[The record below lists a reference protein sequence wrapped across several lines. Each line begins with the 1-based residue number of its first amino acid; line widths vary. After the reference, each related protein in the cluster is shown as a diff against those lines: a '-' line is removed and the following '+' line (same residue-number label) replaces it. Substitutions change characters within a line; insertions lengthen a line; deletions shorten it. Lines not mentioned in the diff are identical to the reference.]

1 MWCCII
7 LCLQPANTESVP
19 QKAYHHLNT
28 FFFLVKLNGNP
39 ALKFYLQVRLILA
52 KGSRET
58 LDVLEN
64 T

>member
-1 MWCCII
+1 M
-7 LCLQPANTESVP
+7 LYNTLSSASKYRVSVP
-19 QKAYHHLNT
+19 QEAYHHLNT
-28 FFFLVKLNGNP
+28 FFFLVKLNGSP
-39 ALKFYLQVRLILA
+39 APKFYLQVRLILA